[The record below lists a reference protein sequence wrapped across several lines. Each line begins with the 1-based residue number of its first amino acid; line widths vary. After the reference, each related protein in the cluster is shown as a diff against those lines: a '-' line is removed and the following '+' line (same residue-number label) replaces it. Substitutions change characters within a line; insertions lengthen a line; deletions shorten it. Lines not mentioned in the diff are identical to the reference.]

1 MTIRIRVNII
11 GLSAEMRIC
20 KDICTRTKGVEA
32 GLFARGVHATL
43 LTFRRASSGMYHVVK
58 EDELSLRELLLDFV
72 SPPPTLA
79 ASKTNV
85 LGAPASTGPTNTSDL
100 MLMGFP
106 ALVQSPYPGLC
117 SCHSKLKNTGYT
129 CPRCRSRIC
138 DVPTECRVCGLTVV
152 SSPHLARSYRH
163 LFPVSL
169 HSSLYAV
176 GFAYSC
182 LLGRQL

>member
-1 MTIRIRVNII
+1 
-11 GLSAEMRIC
+11 MRIC
-20 KDICTRTKGVEA
+20 KDICTRTKGRSPVDAPQPE
-32 GLFARGVHATL
+32 TL
-43 LTFRRASSGMYHVVK
+43 TRRAGTYRVVK
-58 EDELSLRELLLDFV
+58 EDELSLRELLFEFV

-79 ASKTNV
+79 SSKTNV
-85 LGAPASTGPTNTSDL
+85 LGAPSSVGPTNSSDL

-129 CPRCRSRIC
+129 CPRCKSRIC

-163 LFPVSL
+163 LFPVRL
-169 HSSLYAV
+169 TPLLYNH
-176 GFAYSC
+176 C
-182 LLGRQL
+182 D